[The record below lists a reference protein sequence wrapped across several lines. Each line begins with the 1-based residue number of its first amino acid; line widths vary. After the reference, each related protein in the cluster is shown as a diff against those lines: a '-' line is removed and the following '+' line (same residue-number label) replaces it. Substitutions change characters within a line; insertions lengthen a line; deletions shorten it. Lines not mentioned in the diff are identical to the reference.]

1 MRFNSLRHVMILLFL
16 LLVSCNNHT
25 EPSKD
30 QEYETTKQMMVDI
43 LQTEDG
49 KKALSEVLNDDA
61 MKQRLVIDSDAVKD
75 ALNEQLGS
83 EKGSTIWA
91 NYFNDPVFVESF
103 AKSFEKEHLEM
114 LQRAMNDASF
124 QKQMLEMM
132 QDPELISYYLTILKS
147 QSFRAHLEE
156 LIEQNF
162 DTPAFQAKIKKIIE
176 QRTKAIE
183 DDDEEEEDDTGA
195 DDDTDSEG
203 DNETNNNDNNEEDT
217 DQEN

>member
-1 MRFNSLRHVMILLFL
+1 MRFNSLWLVMILLFI
-16 LLVSCNNHT
+16 LLVSCNNQT

-49 KKALSEVLNDDA
+49 KKALSEVLNDDD
-61 MKQRLVIDSDAVKD
+61 MKQRLVIDSDTIKD

-91 NYFNDPVFVESF
+91 NYFEDPVFVESF

-114 LQRAMNDASF
+114 LQRAMNDPSF
-124 QKQMLEMM
+124 QKQMLEVM

-162 DTPAFQAKIKKIIE
+162 DTPAFQAKIKKMIE
-176 QRTKAIE
+176 QQEKSTKDKE
-183 DDDEEEEDDTGA
+183 KDNNTA
-195 DDDTDSEG
+195 DKENTS
-203 DNETNNNDNNEEDT
+203 TNNNDSEQDT
-217 DQEN
+217 DKDE